1 MNLERLFLIKNKTI
15 VYMKFI
21 NIPAFI
27 ISLSIG
33 IFLVY
38 IGNTRTSVIYVY
50 HPPDNVDQIQYKDR
64 SGTCFGFEAQQVTCP
79 ANKKLIREY
88 PIQEGRNLNK

>member
-27 ISLSIG
+27 ISLAIG

-38 IGNTRTSVIYVY
+38 IGNPRPSIIYVY
-50 HPPDNVDQIQYKDR
+50 PTPDNVNEIQYKDR
-64 SGTCFGFEAQQVTCP
+64 SGTCFGFEANQVSCP
-79 ANKKLIREY
+79 ANKKLVREY

>member
-1 MNLERLFLIKNKTI
+1 
-15 VYMKFI
+15 MKFI

-38 IGNTRTSVIYVY
+38 IGNPRPSVIYVY
-50 HPPDNVDQIQYKDR
+50 PTPDNVDQIQYKDR

-88 PIQEGRNLNK
+88 PIQEGRNKKNQSIYI